1 MTGEI
6 WTYVA
11 VKPNNGLQKVR
22 PVLIIGDD
30 GNNQLQFVDVHYVI
44 ISSSADCG
52 VYDVELDEQTSKL
65 IGLARKSVIKTTK
78 IYTGPKT
85 KLGQKIGELPSSKKI
100 EFIQKYKDYQLDIV
114 SKFQM

>member
-6 WTYVA
+6 WTYIA
-11 VKPNNGLQKVR
+11 TKPNDNTVKVR

-30 GNNQLQFVDVHYVI
+30 GNNQLQFVDLHYVI

-52 VYDVELDEQTSKL
+52 VYDVELDEIVAKSV
-65 IGLARKSVIKTTK
+65 GLDRKSIIKTTK
-78 IYTGPKT
+78 IYTGPRT
-85 KLGQKIGELPSSKKI
+85 KMGQKIGELPEDKKK
-100 EFIQKYKDYQLDIV
+100 EFIEKYKNYQLDIV